1 MRFLVLSALCIAGV
15 WSSGTWDYA
24 GHDYWPVSHSDACK
38 GIRQSPIAINNS
50 DVQDLYFWNQLVVRN
65 YQVEIEGTFKNDG
78 HTLKF
83 EPAAAYTPGPSRTKT
98 IPSFEAP
105 VLAGEYELLQY
116 HFHWGA
122 TDDRGSEHTIDG
134 KAYPLELHLV
144 HINKKYNGDAAAA
157 LAANDGLSVMGIM
170 FQISDET
177 DPALTVILTAL
188 DTIIAAGGDK
198 DDSYT
203 WMPTTE
209 DHNLLQFLSK
219 IGRGYYYYKGSLTT
233 PSCNE
238 VVDWLVFE
246 NAVQITAADMAK
258 FRMLEY
264 QDEAPMVD
272 NFRPPQ
278 PINNRIIKRVF
289 N

>member
-1 MRFLVLSALCIAGV
+1 MKFLILSLCVAGV
-15 WSSGTWDYA
+15 WASNEWDYA
-24 GHDYWPVSHSDACK
+24 GHDYWPTSHSDACL

-65 YQVEIEGTFKNDG
+65 YGREIPGTFKNDG

-83 EPAAAYTPGPSRTKT
+83 IPDPDYTPGPTQRKT
-98 IPSFEAP
+98 IPSFQAP

-122 TDDRGSEHTIDG
+122 QDDRGSEHTIDG
-134 KAYPLELHLV
+134 IAYPMELHLV
-144 HINKKYNGDAAAA
+144 HINKKYDGDVAMA
-157 LAANDGLSVMGIM
+157 LANKDGLAVMGLM

-177 DPALTVILTAL
+177 DPNMDVILTAFDEIEGSGGEPEDEYVWDP
-188 DTIIAAGGDK
+188 DTQ
-198 DDSYT
+198 
-203 WMPTTE
+203 
-209 DHNLLQFLSK
+209 DHTLLAFLAR

-238 VVDWLVFE
+238 VVDWIVFE
-246 NAVQITAADMAK
+246 NAVQITAEDMADIRESLK
-258 FRMLEY
+258 Y
-264 QDEAPMVD
+264 IDEAPMVD

-278 PINNRIIKRVF
+278 PHNNRIIKRVF